1 MDEQVHVS
9 SGPAEEAGQIAFAAE
24 AVVEATSAPFVGRW
38 SRLISTTNWEKGR
51 IVAEWRDRLM
61 EEGAPGAAYCD
72 EAWSRRVGGVT
83 PQHVGRLRR
92 VFQRFGTVYAEY
104 PGLYWSHFQ
113 AAVEWHDAEMWLE
126 GAVASGWP
134 VARMRAE
141 RWQAIGSPPDQAP
154 REEDV
159 VAAELDEDHD
169 PANDS
174 AAGTIHESL
183 REVRG
188 LEGESGGEGRAAAL
202 EEPAGAVPWDEPGD
216 VGAPVAAAPP
226 VGPFEHLPPLPADL
240 AEALESFK
248 LAILHHKLSG
258 WREISRDGV
267 LAALDAL
274 KQLAAAAAFG

>member
-1 MDEQVHVS
+1 MDEHACVS
-9 SGPAEEAGQIAFAAE
+9 SDSAEEAGQIAFAAE
-24 AVVEATSAPFVGRW
+24 AVVEETSAPFVGQW
-38 SRLISTTNWEKGR
+38 CRLISTSNWQKGQ
-51 IVAEWRDRLM
+51 IISEWRERLK
-61 EEGAPGAAYCD
+61 EAGAPGAAYCD

-113 AAVEWHDAEMWLE
+113 GAVEWHDAEMWLE
-126 GAVASGWP
+126 GAVASGWS

-159 VAAELDEDHD
+159 VAAELDEDYD

-174 AAGTIHESL
+174 APGTIHESL

-188 LEGESGGEGRAAAL
+188 LEGDAGQEGRGAAL

-216 VGAPVAAAPP
+216 AGTPAATAPA
-226 VGPFEHLPPLPADL
+226 VGPFEHLPPLPTDL

-258 WREISRDGV
+258 WREVSRDAV

-274 KQLAAAAAFG
+274 GQLAASPA